1 MLLPLEYITDDDI
14 VCTTKVLAKMLPGVF
29 IFPLTFKVPVTL
41 KLLLKYNK
49 FIDAVAAFTLLSD
62 NNNLPI
68 EGL

>member
-1 MLLPLEYITDDDI
+1 
-14 VCTTKVLAKMLPGVF
+14 MLPGVF
-29 IFPLTFKVPVTL
+29 IFPLNFKVPVTL
-41 KLLLKYNK
+41 KLLFKYNK